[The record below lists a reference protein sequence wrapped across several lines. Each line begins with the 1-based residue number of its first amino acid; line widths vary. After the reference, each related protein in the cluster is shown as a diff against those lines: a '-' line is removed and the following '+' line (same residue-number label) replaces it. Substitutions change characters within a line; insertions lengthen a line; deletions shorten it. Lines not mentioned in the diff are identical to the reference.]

1 MRDTPVVDTALL
13 AALRADLAA
22 ADFTLDAVAA
32 SLGPVAVAALR
43 REQGLPAD
51 LATRDRRDP
60 LSVLLRLFTL
70 GRSVAAHEMDTVLPT
85 LGTDGLLRLRL
96 ATLEGGSVRA
106 TCDLRPHADESHEW
120 WVTSDLSEIETGQP
134 LREDHVLGIGGASMT
149 LAAWTV
155 RRGVERALDLG
166 TGCGVQALHLASH
179 SRTLVATDVSQR
191 ALDYARFNA
200 ALAGLELD
208 LRRGSLLEPVVGERF
223 DLIVSNP
230 PFVITPRVEGVP
242 LFEYRDGGLVG
253 DGIVERLVRSVG
265 DHLSQGGVAQFLGNW
280 EIRAGATW
288 RDRWGK
294 WLTGTGLDAWVIQR
308 EVQDPAE
315 YAELWA
321 RDGGSHGGTEGF
333 EQLYAAWL
341 ADFAARD
348 VVGIGFGVV
357 ALQRPTSDRLP
368 WVDLVEATGPVAPAM
383 GGPGGRG
390 GMAGMAGMGGTVDAG
405 LAARTWLA
413 EQGEAGLL
421 DTAWRCAA
429 DVTEERHTK
438 PGTENPDVILV
449 RQGGGLRRSIPV
461 DTVIA
466 GLVSVCD
473 GSLTARQAFEAIAGL
488 LELEAGAVIAS
499 ALPTL
504 RALVADGLLVRD

>member
-1 MRDTPVVDTALL
+1 VPVRDTPVVDTALL

-32 SLGPVAVAALR
+32 SLGPVAVAELR

-70 GRSVAAHEMDTVLPT
+70 GRPVAAHELDTVLPT

-96 ATLEGGSVRA
+96 ATREGRSVRA
-106 TCDLRPHADESHEW
+106 TCDLRPPRRR
-120 WVTSDLSEIETGQP
+120 VP
-134 LREDHVLGIGGASMT
+134 RMVT

-200 ALAGLELD
+200 ALAGLELG
-208 LRRGSLLEPVVGERF
+208 LRRGSLLEPVAGERF

-390 GMAGMAGMGGTVDAG
+390 GMAGMGGTVDAG